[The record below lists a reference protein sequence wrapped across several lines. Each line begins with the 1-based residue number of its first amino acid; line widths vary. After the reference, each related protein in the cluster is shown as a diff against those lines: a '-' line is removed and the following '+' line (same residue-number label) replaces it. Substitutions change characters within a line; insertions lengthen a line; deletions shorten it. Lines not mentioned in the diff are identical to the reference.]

1 MKRKWL
7 ARSAAVVAMMILFT
21 GCGDTGHMRD
31 TGYETTCGPFGAEA
45 EDDTATH
52 LTVDAET
59 REVMSF
65 NGSEQ
70 EESEE
75 GKLLYR
81 VYHYLPGDA
90 DPENDELV
98 YEYAYDGF
106 GRLINKKEYSNNT
119 VTFEDVYEYGQAGE
133 LVKCTRY
140 FKDEI
145 DLWREY
151 DYDGLIYSVRESTYG
166 AEGNIGSFIEY
177 VTDDFGNILSEYHY
191 DQNERI
197 TSMASYR
204 YDAAGNLTDE
214 RSTEETYHGIYA
226 NKIEYAYD
234 ASGNLLKETS
244 YTNGRFYHYNAY
256 VYDSKGNLTRKENH
270 FISSLDGSDT
280 LNDYYEYTYDEDG
293 YLLTAVMYD
302 RDGNVFFD
310 EVNEE
315 VIKGYRYEYIPAKS
329 H

>member
-7 ARSAAVVAMMILFT
+7 AGLATVSVMMIVLT

-31 TGYETTCGPFGAEA
+31 MRDMENTHCGPFGAEV
-45 EDDTATH
+45 EDDTATRM
-52 LTVDAET
+52 TADAET
-59 REVMSF
+59 REVMSV
-65 NGSEQ
+65 NESEQ
-70 EESEE
+70 EESEA

-81 VYHYLPGDA
+81 VYHYLPSDA

-98 YEYAYDGF
+98 YEYAYDESC
-106 GRLINKKEYSNNT
+106 RLINKKEYRNDT
-119 VTFEDVYEYGQAGE
+119 VTFEYVYEYGQAGE
-133 LVKCTRY
+133 LVKSTRY

-151 DYDGLIYSVRESTYG
+151 DYDGFGYSVRESTYG

-204 YDAAGNLTDE
+204 YDASGNLTKVYHD
-214 RSTEETYHGIYA
+214 TYDD
-226 NKIEYAYD
+226 KIEYAYD

-244 YTNGRFYHYNAY
+244 YTNGGFYHYNAY
-256 VYDSKGNLTRKENH
+256 VYDSEGNLTRKENH

>member
-70 EESEE
+70 GESEE

-98 YEYAYDGF
+98 YEYAYDGS
-106 GRLINKKEYSNNT
+106 GRLINKKEYRNAT
-119 VTFEDVYEYGQAGE
+119 VTFEYVYEYGQAGE
-133 LVKCTRY
+133 LVKSTRY

-151 DYDGLIYSVRESTYG
+151 DYDGFGYSVREKTYG
-166 AEGNIGSFIEY
+166 AGENTGSSIEY
-177 VTDDFGNILSEYHY
+177 VMDDSGNILGEFHY
-191 DQNERI
+191 DQDELNFS
-197 TSMASYR
+197 TVGYM
-204 YDAAGNLTDE
+204 YDASGNLAKV
-214 RSTEETYHGIYA
+214 YHGTYD

-256 VYDSKGNLTRKENH
+256 VYDSEGNLTRKENH

-302 RDGNVFFD
+302 CDGNVFFD